1 MAYVKPKLVKIWKIF
16 FSCVWHYTV
25 GNTYYVCSYF
35 ELVTLGN
42 KILAHERFIV
52 FVT

>member
-1 MAYVKPKLVKIWKIF
+1 MYWNLRQTTLNSSCQVGIVIKSKCIIEKNIKIKII
-16 FSCVWHYTV
+16 
-25 GNTYYVCSYF
+25 
-35 ELVTLGN
+35 TLGN

>member
-1 MAYVKPKLVKIWKIF
+1 MESLMDKVAMGQVFLQVLWLSPLSIIQPI
-16 FSCVWHYTV
+16 
-25 GNTYYVCSYF
+25 
-35 ELVTLGN
+35 TLGN